1 MSIQKTKTNP
11 FSVAPS
17 PTHRVGLT
25 EAEILELLTWLQD
38 MKVTNG
44 LSRLLASAN
53 LKLNNVY
60 EKANIGNKLPDYVPT
75 GKRLGS
81 AINMDSLGV
90 TEAERKQVFG
100 AELSDEQG
108 DELERLERAML
119 EELAA
124 AGNKN
129 VILEDRR
136 TVPADD
142 VVLGSSDSEIGDD
155 TRPTDN
161 DSVHSLMMSIKPTDL

>member
-1 MSIQKTKTNP
+1 MSVTKDV
-11 FSVAPS
+11 SS
-17 PTHRVGLT
+17 THRVGLT
-25 EAEILELLTWLQD
+25 ENEILELIEELTD
-38 MKVTNG
+38 MKNSGG
-44 LSRLLASAN
+44 LSMILRSAYV
-53 LKLNNVY
+53 KLMDKY
-60 EKANIGNKLPDYVPT
+60 NKIDNGTVRADYVPN
-75 GKRLGS
+75 GRKRES
-81 AINMDSLGV
+81 KINMDALGV
-90 TEAERKQVFG
+90 PAEEQKRYNNS

-142 VVLGSSDSEIGDD
+142 VVLGSSDSDIGDD

>member
-90 TEAERKQVFG
+90 PAEEQKRYNNSP
-100 AELSDEQG
+100 ELSDDIWAQIAI
-108 DELERLERAML
+108 DERKML
-119 EELAA
+119 EEVAA
-124 AGNKN
+124 TGNKN
-129 VILEDRR
+129 VILSPA
-136 TVPADD
+136 VPTDD
-142 VVLGSSDSEIGDD
+142 VVLGSSDSDIGDD

-161 DSVHSLMMSIKPTDL
+161 DSVHSLMMSLKTTDL